1 MLRPEVIEKIQ
12 KREEEQQRPSLELPL
27 FPPVIQPSYRDPRE
41 EPEETTARVV
51 IIDL

>member
-12 KREEEQQRPSLELPL
+12 KKEEAEKRPSLELPL
-27 FPPVIQPSYRDPRE
+27 YPPMIQPSYRDPRE